1 MRTAILI
8 LFLLPTLAF
17 SQNTTANDGGDLAFG
32 GAGSEPGRFLEMR
45 DLAFDRKGKLYVLDG
60 ARYDGKT
67 KARIGNLRVQIFTED
82 GKLLSA
88 IDLSDEATGANLGT
102 KNDPQRIAVDD
113 ADNVYVTQPTAGL
126 VQIFSPDG
134 KFLRAIE
141 LPGAMAITAWNDKIV
156 VLPSLRAVIQ
166 GKWTDV
172 GGDKLVVL
180 GAKGAIE
187 RTIPLQLD
195 APLKHAL
202 DLTVDRA
209 DNFYVQAEPNAIHAF
224 SADGKKRRM
233 LGGNPTTRIEDGSE
247 LLHTVAVDSKGNLY
261 TYTWGNPGRVTRY
274 DAGGK
279 TITQRGG
286 EFQWADPWS
295 VHSAYTI
302 LAVDPKDR
310 LWVGV
315 TGVQNPD
322 GPHYKKQRAV
332 PAVVRAK
339 ADFFENPAGAVRQL
353 PVRGIGF
360 RSSLACS
367 LPQNVGYE
375 PNREVTMT
383 YKVSAANR
391 AVHHVVVDW
400 HAYDAVKQPVGSGS
414 FALDLEDGKE
424 RTQPFTFTPPRFG
437 AYFVVAEA
445 RSQEGDLEAVGEHV
459 GIAPHYDQLDR
470 TLDAKGGWVDPAR
483 QMWTGLPLVRLHPA
497 KDWDKFDQDLAACEK
512 RGAIV
517 IVQWVDN
524 LKNHKPEDVARFAER
539 FKGRIKYLEVCNEPN
554 FSGNADQYFAV
565 HKQVYE
571 AAKKVDPKI
580 EVMGPATV
588 NMDLG
593 WLRRLYELGL
603 KDVTDI
609 ISLHD
614 YEGHESISP
623 EHWKWKLAEVR
634 KIMDKYGDGK
644 KPIWQTERAI
654 AGVRG
659 QDFMGLSQALRT
671 TLHRDL
677 LETLGIPG
685 GHNAHYYLIQAGY
698 SSVPSY
704 VWSQNG
710 PHPAALALRVRYALT
725 GGASA
730 MCAETL
736 DFGPSGNDL
745 YLGVRYESP
754 GRNVVALRNLGTRPT
769 PMRFTVKGNGK
780 AMLFDAWGNS
790 RPLPIKGDSVKVT
803 LEQLPVYVSMEP
815 KMRLIAPKL
824 DFGKNLA
831 ADATFAYSST
841 FKGELA
847 WLNNAMI
854 ETYHAGNPSGDTNG
868 KRIWTGD
875 LEGGPAKTPQ
885 TLEWTFRSPQK
896 VSRVV
901 VRGVR
906 PDNAFCA
913 LLAYDLEYLDG
924 ADWKTLERIDH
935 TIPTSRAAKTADA
948 VGATWIDDTNFFVS
962 EFAPVTATRMRLI
975 VRNTSYGFLADE
987 RVRAWGNLIPQKLM
1001 LREIEAYGPR

>member
-1 MRTAILI
+1 
-8 LFLLPTLAF
+8 LPTLAY

-32 GAGSEPGRFLEMR
+32 GAGSAPGRFLEMR
-45 DLAFDRKGKLYVLDG
+45 DLTFDRKGRLYVLDG

-67 KARIGNLRVQIFTED
+67 KARIGNLRVQIFTDE
-82 GKLLSA
+82 GKLPRT
-88 IDLSDEATGANLGT
+88 IDLRDEATGAKLDT

-113 ADNVYVTQPTAGL
+113 ADNVYVTQPIAGL
-126 VQIFSPDG
+126 VQTFGSDG

-166 GKWTDV
+166 GKWADV
-172 GGDKLVVL
+172 GGDRLVVL
-180 GAKGAIE
+180 GPKGTIE
-187 RTIPLQLD
+187 RTIPLQIET
-195 APLKHAL
+195 PLKHAL
-202 DLTVDRA
+202 DMTVDRA
-209 DNFYVQAEPNAIHAF
+209 DNFYIQAEPNAIYVF
-224 SADGKKRRM
+224 SAEGKKRRM

-302 LAVDPKDR
+302 LAIDPKDR

-315 TGVQNPD
+315 TGVQNPA
-322 GPHYKKQRAV
+322 GPHYKTQRAV

-339 ADFFENPAGAVRQL
+339 ADFFENPAGAVRTL

-391 AVHHVVVDW
+391 SVHHVTVDW
-400 HAYDAVKQPVGSGS
+400 HAYDADKQPVGNGS
-414 FALDLEDGKE
+414 FAFDLEDGKE
-424 RTQPFTFTPPRFG
+424 SMKAFGFTPPRFG

-445 RSQEGDLEAVGEHV
+445 QSADGDLEAVGEHV
-459 GIAPHYDQLDR
+459 GITPHYDNMDLPPG
-470 TLDAKGGWVDPAR
+470 AKGGWVDPAR

-497 KDWDKFDQDLAACEK
+497 KDWDKFDQELALCEK
-512 RGAIV
+512 YGAV
-517 IVQWVDN
+517 PLVQWIDN
-524 LKNHKPEDVARFAER
+524 LKNHKPEDVARFIER
-539 FKGRIKYLEVCNEPN
+539 FKGRIQYLEVCNEPN

-571 AAKKVDPKI
+571 AAKKIDPKV

-588 NMDLG
+588 NMELG
-593 WLRRLYELGL
+593 WLRRLYELGF
-603 KDVTDI
+603 KDVCDI
-609 ISLHD
+609 VSLHD

-623 EHWKWKLAEVR
+623 EHWKWKLGEVR
-634 KIMDKYGDGK
+634 KIMNWYGDGK

-659 QDFMGLSQALRT
+659 ADFMGLSQAIRT

-685 GHNAHYYLIQAGY
+685 EHNAHYYLNQGGY

-710 PHPAALALRVRYALT
+710 PHPAALALRTRYALT
-725 GGASA
+725 TRGGRHFTEA
-730 MCAETL
+730 L
-736 DFGPSGNDL
+736 DFGPNGNSL
-745 YLGVRYESP
+745 YLGAVYAGPKGSIIS
-754 GRNVVALRNLGTRPT
+754 LRNLGTRPT
-769 PMRFTVKGNGK
+769 PIRFAVEGQGAPILYDT
-780 AMLFDAWGNS
+780 WGNF
-790 RPLPIKGDSVKVT
+790 RPLPVKDGSALVT
-803 LEQLPVYVSMEP
+803 LEQLPVYVSLTP
-815 KMRLIAPKL
+815 GLHLAAPKL

-831 ADATFAYSST
+831 AEATFAYSST
-841 FKGELA
+841 FKGEFA
-847 WLNNAMI
+847 WLNNGVI
-854 ETYHAGNPSGDTNG
+854 ETYHAGNPKGDTNG

-875 LEGGPAKTPQ
+875 LPGGPANSPQ

-896 VSRVV
+896 VNRVV

-913 LLAYDLEYLDG
+913 LLAYDLQYRDG
-924 ADWKTLERIDH
+924 ADWKTIERVDH
-935 TIPTSRAAKTADA
+935 VLPASMAAKTADA
-948 VGATWIDDTNFFVS
+948 VGVTWVDDTNFYVN
-962 EFAPVTATRMRLI
+962 EFPPVAATRMRLV
-975 VRNTSYGFLADE
+975 VRNTSYGFLADD